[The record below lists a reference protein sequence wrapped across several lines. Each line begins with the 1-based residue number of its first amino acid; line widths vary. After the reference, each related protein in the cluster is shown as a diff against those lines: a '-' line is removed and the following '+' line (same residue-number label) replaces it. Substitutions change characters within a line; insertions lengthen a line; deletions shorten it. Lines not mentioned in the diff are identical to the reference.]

1 VEDSAEL
8 EQLRQRIDGI
18 DAEIL
23 RLLNERARC
32 AVDVATVKRRQGETS
47 FYRPE
52 REAGILRQVR
62 KQNGGPLP
70 GEAVV
75 RIFREIMSECLALE
89 EPLVVAF
96 LGPEGTFTDLATRKH
111 FGQAATL
118 QPLASI
124 DNVFREV
131 ESGRAHFGVVPI
143 ENSTEGVVT
152 HTVDCFLESPL
163 LICGEV
169 ILPVKHYLLSRSER
183 LADVEV
189 VMAHPQALAQCRQ
202 WLDREL
208 PGVERRH
215 ASSNGRAAQEAAGMP
230 GAAAIASEAAAERY
244 GLQVLAKNIED
255 RGDNTTRF
263 LVIGRV
269 EAGRTGRDR
278 TSIMLSTTNRPG
290 SLFGLL
296 KPIADAGI
304 SLTRIESRPSRCK
317 NWDYVFFLD
326 LIGHREEPV
335 VAGCLEKLRET
346 ADMVKVLGS
355 YPQAAT

>member
-1 VEDSAEL
+1 MADSGEL
-8 EQLRQRIDGI
+8 ERLRERIDGI
-18 DAEIL
+18 DADLL
-23 RLLNERARC
+23 RLLNERASC
-32 AVDVATVKRRQGETS
+32 AEAVAAVKRSRGDTS
-47 FYRPE
+47 YYRPE

-62 KQNGGPLP
+62 ENNPGPLP
-70 GEAVV
+70 GDAVV

-89 EPLVVAF
+89 EPLVVAY
-96 LGPEGTFTDLATRKH
+96 LGPEGTFTHLATRKH

-124 DNVFREV
+124 DSVFREV

-169 ILPVKHYLLSRSER
+169 VMPVQHHLLSRCTR
-183 LADVEV
+183 LEDVRV

-215 ASSNGRAAQEAAGMP
+215 ASSNGRAAQDAADMD
-230 GAAAIASEAAAERY
+230 GAAAIAGEAAAERY
-244 GLQVLAKNIED
+244 GLSVLAKNIED

-278 TSIMLSTTNRPG
+278 TSIMLSTANRPG

-304 SLTRIESRPSRCK
+304 SLTRIESRPSRCV

-326 LIGHREEPV
+326 LIGHRDDPV
-335 VAGCLEKLRET
+335 VASCLADLRQR
-346 ADMVKVLGS
+346 ADLVKVLGS